1 MSMERK
7 KLINIFARAAAEC
20 LDKAL
25 AAYLSGSMSKDE
37 AVDYGCKMLD
47 EYAESEAFKAEIDDY
62 FGNFVDIKDFDW
74 GEKYDFIL

>member
-1 MSMERK
+1 MGKER
-7 KLINIFARAAAEC
+7 LINIFARAAAEC

-25 AAYLSGSMSKDE
+25 AAYLSGSRSKYE

-74 GEKYDFIL
+74 GEKDDFIL

>member
-1 MSMERK
+1 MSMGHD

-20 LDKAL
+20 WDKAL

-37 AVDYGCKMLD
+37 AVNYGCEMLD

-62 FGNFVDIKDFDW
+62 FCNFVDIKDFDW
-74 GEKYDFIL
+74 GEKGEFI